1 MDRRQLT
8 ALLGYLSFGGL
19 TAFWRVVKG
28 FAQPLETDA
37 HVERAVGAIAEVM
50 FPGDGLPGAREL
62 GLHRQ
67 VLAHADVQPV
77 LASGLAFLDRY
88 AASAG
93 AADFAALD
101 EARRLAAL
109 DAAFA
114 SGADGIQSFVMALR
128 LHLGTAYYS
137 SPAIKSAFAY
147 TGPLQPD
154 GFADFRDR
162 PA

>member
-1 MDRRQLT
+1 MNRRQVAT
-8 ALLGYLSFGGL
+8 LLGYLSSGGMA
-19 TAFWRVVKG
+19 AFWRVVNG
-28 FAQPLETDA
+28 FAQPADA
-37 HVERAVGAIAEVM
+37 GAHAERTVGAIAAVM
-50 FPGDGLPGAREL
+50 FPGDGLPGAGEL

-67 VLAHADVQPV
+67 VLANPELQSMIAK
-77 LASGLAFLDRY
+77 GTAFLDRY
-88 AASAG
+88 ARSAG
-93 AADFAALD
+93 AADFVALD
-101 EARRLAAL
+101 EERRLAAL

-114 SGADGIQSFVMALR
+114 SGEQGIQSFVMALR
-128 LHLGTAYYS
+128 HDLGTAYYS